1 MSESEETTP
10 SAASSHDRDE
20 RGRFV
25 IEPEAK
31 PEPALEPVA
40 VVEESAPEPEPESAP
55 TPATVGKAKR
65 KPAAGGVPSR
75 LDGAT
80 VVLSALVYQAGMRNS
95 ASVAAV
101 QDRLSEVGHGGVR
114 GDKRG
119 WLSDCTVE
127 ALRDFQQ
134 SAGLDVSGSADRET
148 VEALFSGVNVTITD

>member
-1 MSESEETTP
+1 MSESEEITP

-20 RGRFV
+20 HGRFV
-25 IEPEAK
+25 IETEAEAA
-31 PEPALEPVA
+31 PEPVA
-40 VVEESAPEPEPESAP
+40 VVEEPAPEPEPAP
-55 TPATVGKAKR
+55 TPVTVGKAKR
-65 KPAAGGVPSR
+65 KPAAGGAPSR

-95 ASVAAV
+95 ASVATV
-101 QDRLSEVGHGGVR
+101 QDRLSEMGHGGVR

-119 WLSDCTVE
+119 WLSDCTVD